1 MKSLI
6 FSVAAVS
13 SLAVGGCA
21 TAPAAAPAGTREYS
35 DAIACSGWRGNVCVS
50 WNRLTAEQAA
60 KVQVGT
66 VFGPNYSYYAPYT
79 SIPQP
84 IVTQYHLDPTFRYV
98 TAGGYSYVVD
108 PNTYAVTQVI
118 APTP

>member
-1 MKSLI
+1 MKRLF

-13 SLAVGGCA
+13 VLALADCA
-21 TAPAAAPAGTREYS
+21 TTPVAAPAGTRAYS
-35 DAIACSGWRGNVCVS
+35 EAIACSGWRDGVCVA

-60 KVQVGT
+60 KITVGT
-66 VFGPNYSYYAPYT
+66 VFGPNYAYYVPYT

-84 IVTQYHLDPTFRYV
+84 IVTQYHLSPTYRYV
-98 TAGGYSYVVD
+98 TADGYTYVID
-108 PNTYAVTQVI
+108 PSTYAVVQVI